1 MVLDT
6 WRLLTDTL
14 WPLAR
19 KNMEGQ
25 ALGNA
30 NIFMLLL
37 LSVGFDDAES
47 IAKLDFTT
55 LA

>member
-30 NIFMLLL
+30 KIMMLLL
-37 LSVGFDDAES
+37 LSVGFDAES